1 MIDRK
6 IADFLGAKDEEK
18 GETGNQDEDDDEEL
32 PPIISAKQEREA
44 GGIFLLFL
52 EQQKEVNHGYLSS
65 VRQAS
70 RSVVREETKKQTTL
84 DYFFTK

>member
-6 IADFLGAKDEEK
+6 IADFVGAKVEEK

-44 GGIFLLFL
+44 GGIFFVVSGTA
-52 EQQKEVNHGYLSS
+52 K
-65 VRQAS
+65 
-70 RSVVREETKKQTTL
+70 RSESWL
-84 DYFFTK
+84 P